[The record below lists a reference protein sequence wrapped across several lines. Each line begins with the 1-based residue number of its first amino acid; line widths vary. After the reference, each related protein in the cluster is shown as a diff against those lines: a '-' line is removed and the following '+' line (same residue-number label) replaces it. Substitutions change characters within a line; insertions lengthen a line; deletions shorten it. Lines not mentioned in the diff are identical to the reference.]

1 MSDLI
6 PPPKPTL
13 EQTILSIFSI
23 EQAERLLLRIAKVQ
37 AQGYGRVTIVFT
49 NGHPD
54 IIEHTETEK
63 FSKSTSYKPE

>member
-1 MSDLI
+1 MPESI
-6 PPPKPTL
+6 PPPAL
-13 EQTILSIFSI
+13 EQTILSIFTL
-23 EQAERLLLRIAKVQ
+23 EQAERLFLRIAKVQ

-63 FSKSTSYKPE
+63 FAKATNYKPE